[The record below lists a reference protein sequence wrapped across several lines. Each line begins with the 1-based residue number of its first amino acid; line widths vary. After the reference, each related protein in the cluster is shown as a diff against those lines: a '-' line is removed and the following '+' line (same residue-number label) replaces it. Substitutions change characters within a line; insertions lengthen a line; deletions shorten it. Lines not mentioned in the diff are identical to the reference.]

1 MNDII
6 AHDSAAAAPD
16 LLATTLACTLAQEHI
31 ADIVE
36 TLNDQDTATI
46 AGVLVALPF
55 ERAVEVLD
63 QPELADA
70 PAALALLAEER
81 AAAFLSAMSA
91 DRVADVVRAF
101 DEPVRARL
109 LARVD
114 HETRSDMTRLLAYP
128 EHSAGSIMT
137 TEFVSVPANW
147 TVAQT
152 LDHIRHVERSRETV
166 YAIYVLDP
174 ATGVLVCAVPL
185 RRLISG
191 DLTAPVGSVVPARK
205 PIRVTPATDRE
216 DVARLISKYNLLAVP
231 VVDGADHV
239 IGIVTVDDV
248 IDAMI
253 EETTEDVQKLGG
265 MEALDQPYNEIGFLR
280 MIRKRAGW
288 LSILLVGE
296 MLTASAM
303 QYFQDELEKAIV
315 LTLFIPLI
323 MSSGGNSGSQATSLI
338 IRALALREISLKD
351 WWRVALREL
360 PTGLTLGAILGAIG
374 IARIVLWQKLGI
386 YDYGQHWVLIAATVG
401 GALVGIVTFG
411 SLMGSML
418 PFVLKRLGFDPAS
431 ASAPFVATLVD
442 VTGLV
447 IYFGVAAV
455 ILSGTLL

>member
-70 PAALALLAEER
+70 PAALALLADQR

-114 HETRSDMTRLLAYP
+114 HETRSDLTRLLAYP

-174 ATGVLVCAVPL
+174 VDGVLVCAVPL

-191 DLTAPVGSVVPARK
+191 DPDAPVGSVVPARK
-205 PIRVTPATDRE
+205 PISVTPATDRE

-231 VVDGADHV
+231 VVDADHV

-265 MEALDQPYNEIGFLR
+265 MEALDEPYNEIGFLR

-374 IARIVLWQKLGI
+374 IAASCSGR
-386 YDYGQHWVLIAATVG
+386 
-401 GALVGIVTFG
+401 
-411 SLMGSML
+411 S
-418 PFVLKRLGFDPAS
+418 S
-431 ASAPFVATLVD
+431 ASMITAR
-442 VTGLV
+442 TG
-447 IYFGVAAV
+447 
-455 ILSGTLL
+455 S